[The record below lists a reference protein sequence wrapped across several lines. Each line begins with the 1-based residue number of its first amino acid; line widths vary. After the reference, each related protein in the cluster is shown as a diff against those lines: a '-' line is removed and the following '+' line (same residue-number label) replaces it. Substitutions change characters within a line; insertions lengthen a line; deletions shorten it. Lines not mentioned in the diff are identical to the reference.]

1 LGAELA
7 SEGFL
12 LFVAIALLAVEAT
25 RSNAKDKAKSEAL
38 NARLTSIEENLTKMN
53 QIQQAQDAKI
63 TQLQNELST
72 RKVP

>member
-1 LGAELA
+1 MGAELA